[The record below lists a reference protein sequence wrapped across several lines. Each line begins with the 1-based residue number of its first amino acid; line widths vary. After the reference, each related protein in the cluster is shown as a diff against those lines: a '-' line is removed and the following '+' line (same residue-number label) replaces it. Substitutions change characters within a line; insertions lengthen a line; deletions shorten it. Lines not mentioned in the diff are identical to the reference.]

1 MGDYRSILYDVNDGV
16 AVVSLNRPQYRNAQ
30 SRILLE
36 EMDDAFSKAAAD
48 RDVRVVILR
57 GEGQHFSAGHDL
69 GTPEQIADREQ
80 RPDEP
85 GIRGR
90 YKRGYDLFVDMSL
103 RWRDLEK
110 PTIAAVQGYCI
121 FGGWMIA
128 SAMDLIFAADDAM
141 FLASA
146 FQYFTPPWDLGAR
159 KTKEI
164 LFESR
169 FITAQEAKQHGLVN
183 RVYPR
188 DQLDARTMAY
198 ARRVA
203 ENDPFL
209 VRMAKAAVNQTQD
222 IQGFPAAIRDAYALY
237 VIRAAGEG
245 DPGAIAAEREEGKR
259 RRPMVQRAID
269 NMREDDD

>member
-1 MGDYRSILYDVNDGV
+1 MPDYRSILYDIEDQV
-16 AVVSLNRPQYRNAQ
+16 ARVTLNRPEYRNAQ
-30 SRILLE
+30 STRLLE
-36 EMDDAFSKAAAD
+36 EMDDAFARAAED
-48 RDVRVVILR
+48 RGVRVIILR
-57 GEGQHFSAGHDL
+57 GAGDHFSAGHDL
-69 GTPEQIADREQ
+69 GTPEQVADREE

-90 YKRGYDLFVDMSL
+90 YKRGYDLFVEMSL
-103 RWRDLEK
+103 RWRDLPK

-141 FLASA
+141 FLAAA
-146 FQYFTPPWDLGAR
+146 FQYFSPPWDLGAR

-169 FITAQEAKQHGLVN
+169 FITAQQAKDWGLVN
-183 RVYPR
+183 RVYLR

-203 ENDPFL
+203 DNDPFL

-222 IQGFPAAIRDAYALY
+222 VQGFPAAIRDAYALY
-237 VIRAAGEG
+237 VIRAAGES
-245 DPGAIAAEREEGKR
+245 DPGAIAAEREPGRR

-269 NMREDDD
+269 NMRED

>member
-1 MGDYRSILYDVNDGV
+1 MSDYRSILYEVTDHV

-36 EMDDAFSKAAAD
+36 EMDAAFAKAAAD

-69 GTPEQIADREQ
+69 GTPEQIADREE

-146 FQYFTPPWDLGAR
+146 FQYFTPPWDLGVR

-169 FITAQEAKQHGLVN
+169 FITAQEAKDHGLVN

-245 DPGAIAAEREEGKR
+245 DPGAVAAEREEGKR

-269 NMREDDD
+269 NMREDD

>member
-1 MGDYRSILYDVNDGV
+1 MGDYRSILYDVTDGV

-36 EMDDAFSKAAAD
+36 EMDEAFSKAAAD

-69 GTPEQIADREQ
+69 GTPEQIADREE

>member
-1 MGDYRSILYDVNDGV
+1 MSDYRGILYDTDGHIARV
-16 AVVSLNRPQYRNAQ
+16 TLNRPQYRNAQ
-30 SRILLE
+30 SRVLLE
-36 EMDDAFSKAAAD
+36 EMDDAFARASED
-48 RDVRVVILR
+48 RDVRVIVLR
-57 GEGQHFSAGHDL
+57 GEGDHFSAGHDL
-69 GTPEQIADREQ
+69 GTPEQVADRRE

-103 RWRDLEK
+103 RWRDIPK

-128 SAMDLIFAADDAM
+128 SAMDLIFASEDAL

-146 FQYFTPPWDLGAR
+146 FQYFTPPWDMGAR
-159 KTKEI
+159 RTKEL

-169 FITAQEAKQHGLVN
+169 FLTAAQAREWGLVN

-188 DQLDARTMAY
+188 AELDERTMAY

-222 IQGFPAAIRDAYALY
+222 IQGFPASIRDAYALY
-237 VIRAAGEG
+237 VLRAAGES
-245 DPGAIAAEREEGKR
+245 DPGAVEIEREEGRR

-269 NMREDDD
+269 NMREP

>member
-1 MGDYRSILYDVNDGV
+1 MATFRSILYDVQDKV

-30 SRILLE
+30 SRPLLE
-36 EMDDAFSKAAAD
+36 EMDAAFAQAAED
-48 RDVRVVILR
+48 RGVRVIVLR

-69 GTPEQIADREQ
+69 GTPEQVADRQE

-85 GIRGR
+85 GVRGR

-103 RWRDLEK
+103 RWRDIPK
-110 PTIAAVQGYCI
+110 PTIASVQGYCI

-128 SAMDLIFAADDAM
+128 SAMDLIFASEDAL
-141 FLASA
+141 FLAAA

-169 FITAQEAKQHGLVN
+169 FITAAEAKEHGLVN

-203 ENDPFL
+203 DNDPFL
-209 VRMAKAAVNQTQD
+209 VRMSKAAVNQTQD

-237 VIRAAGEG
+237 VIRMTGES
-245 DPGAIAAEREEGKR
+245 DPGAVEIEREGGRR

-269 NMREDDD
+269 NMREAE

>member
-1 MGDYRSILYDVNDGV
+1 MAEYRDIIYEVKDHV

-30 SRILLE
+30 SRVLLE
-36 EMDDAFSKAAAD
+36 EMDDAFAHATED
-48 RDVRVVILR
+48 RDVRVIILR

-69 GTPEQIADREQ
+69 GTPEQVADRRE
-80 RPDEP
+80 RPDEM
-85 GIRGR
+85 GVRGR

-103 RWRDLEK
+103 RWRDIPK

-128 SAMDLIFAADDAM
+128 SAMDLIFAAADAM

-146 FQYFTPPWDLGAR
+146 FQYFTPPWDMGAR

-169 FITAQEAKQHGLVN
+169 FITAEEAKEHGLVN

-209 VRMAKAAVNQTQD
+209 MRMAKAAVNQTQD

-237 VIRAAGEG
+237 VIRAAAEA
-245 DPGAIAAEREEGKR
+245 DPGAVEIEREEGRR

-269 NMREDDD
+269 NMREAE

>member
-1 MGDYRSILYDVNDGV
+1 MPEYRNILYDVSDHV
-16 AVVSLNRPQYRNAQ
+16 ARVSLNRPQYRNAQ

-36 EMDDAFSKAAAD
+36 EMDDAFARAAAD
-48 RDVRVVILR
+48 RDVRVIILR
-57 GEGQHFSAGHDL
+57 GEGEHFSAGHDL
-69 GTPEQIADREQ
+69 GTPEQVADRQE

-85 GIRGR
+85 GVRGR

-103 RWRDLEK
+103 RWRDLPK
-110 PTIAAVQGYCI
+110 PTIAAVHGYCI

-128 SAMDLIFAADDAM
+128 SAMDLIFAADDAL

-169 FITAQEAKQHGLVN
+169 FITAEQARQWGLVN

-188 DQLDARTMAY
+188 AELDARTMAY

-237 VIRAAGEG
+237 TLRALGES
-245 DPGAIAAEREEGKR
+245 DPGAVEIAREEGKR

-269 NMREDDD
+269 NMRED

>member
-1 MGDYRSILYDVNDGV
+1 MPDYRSILYSVEDQV
-16 AVVSLNRPQYRNAQ
+16 AIVSLNRPQYRNAQ
-30 SRILLE
+30 SRPLLE
-36 EMDDAFSKAAAD
+36 EMDDAFAKAAED
-48 RDVRVVILR
+48 RGVRVIVLR
-57 GEGQHFSAGHDL
+57 GEGEHFSAGHDL
-69 GTPEQIADREQ
+69 GTPEQVADRQE
-80 RPDEP
+80 RPDEA
-85 GIRGR
+85 GMRGR

-103 RWRDLEK
+103 RWRDLPK

-128 SAMDLIFAADDAM
+128 SAMDLIFAADNAM

-146 FQYFTPPWDLGAR
+146 FQYFTPPWDMGAR
-159 KTKEI
+159 RTKEI

-169 FITAQEAKQHGLVN
+169 FLTAQQAHEWGLVN

-188 DQLDARTMAY
+188 DQLDAKVMAY

-209 VRMAKAAVNQTQD
+209 VRMAKEAVNQTQD
-222 IQGFPAAIRDAYALY
+222 AQGFPAAIRNAYALY
-237 VIRAAGEG
+237 AVRTVGES
-245 DPGAIAAEREEGKR
+245 DPGAVEIEREEGRR

-269 NMREDDD
+269 NMRED

>member
-1 MGDYRSILYDVNDGV
+1 MPDYRSILYDVEDQIARV
-16 AVVSLNRPQYRNAQ
+16 TLNRPQYRNAQ
-30 SRILLE
+30 SRVLLN
-36 EMDDAFSKAAAD
+36 EMDDAFARAAED
-48 RDVRVVILR
+48 RDVRVIILR

-69 GTPEQIADREQ
+69 GTPEQVADREEH
-80 RPDEP
+80 PDEP

-103 RWRDLEK
+103 RWRDIPK

-146 FQYFTPPWDLGAR
+146 FQYFTPPWDMGIR
-159 KTKEI
+159 RTKEI

-169 FITAQEAKQHGLVN
+169 FLTAEQAHEWGLVN

-188 DQLDARTMAY
+188 AQLDARTMAY

-209 VRMAKAAVNQTQD
+209 VRMAKATCNQTQD
-222 IQGFPAAIRDAYALY
+222 VQGFPAAIRDAYAMY
-237 VIRAAGEG
+237 VIRMAGES
-245 DPGAIAAEREEGKR
+245 DPGAIAAEREEGRR
-259 RRPMVQRAID
+259 RRPMVQRAIE
-269 NMREDDD
+269 NMREAE